1 MGDADAKFVWWS
13 ITINNPTVED
23 RQALATLPRFVKEIG
38 GQEEVGDTGTPH
50 FQCYLHTQRCRMAQ
64 IKKWLKR
71 AHIEGARNP
80 EALKNY
86 VNKSKTAVA
95 GTQFQTGNTNTP
107 MTMIQAL
114 HHLCDYIKMPGDLK
128 YYELCDVSGND
139 RFNKYGKGWKAELES
154 EYWRLANRAIVENP
168 DQIALYTQPQYLRA
182 WMNCS
187 YGIHESHTRDQDAR
201 PPRNEITYEPPEAS
215 TSVQAVPPKEN
226 TAPSINNG
234 RTAPEEDEEDQRCE
248 ECKTWS
254 QGPYCPECDREKSPA

>member
-38 GQEEVGDTGTPH
+38 GQEEVGETGTPH

-86 VNKSKTAVA
+86 VAKSKTAVA
-95 GTQFQTGNTNTP
+95 GTQFTTGNTNTP

-114 HHLCDYIKMPGDLK
+114 HHLCDYIKMPEDLK

-154 EYWRLANRAIVENP
+154 EYWRLANRAIVKNP

-187 YGIHESHTRDQDAR
+187 YGIHESHKRA
-201 PPRNEITYEPPEAS
+201 NEIIISPE
-215 TSVQAVPPKEN
+215 
-226 TAPSINNG
+226 SINNA
-234 RTAPEEDEEDQRCE
+234 RIVPEEEEDQRCE
-248 ECKTWS
+248 TCKTWS
-254 QGPYCPECDREKSPA
+254 QGPYCPECDSEKSPASGPMCSSRDD

>member
-38 GQEEVGDTGTPH
+38 GQEEVGETGTPH

-86 VNKSKTAVA
+86 VAKSKTAVA
-95 GTQFQTGNTNTP
+95 GTQFTTGNTNTP

-114 HHLCDYIKMPGDLK
+114 HHLCEYIKMPEDLK

-154 EYWRLANRAIVENP
+154 EYWRLTNRAIVDNP
-168 DQIALYTQPQYLRA
+168 DQIALFTQPQYLRA

-187 YGIHESHTRDQDAR
+187 YGIHQSHTRAQDAR
-201 PPRNEITYEPPEAS
+201 PPTNEIIYPDDNIHDGPNTQKPEVEAPPHEESNRKCEICGTYTDFDTP
-215 TSVQAVPPKEN
+215 T
-226 TAPSINNG
+226 
-234 RTAPEEDEEDQRCE
+234 
-248 ECKTWS
+248 
-254 QGPYCPECDREKSPA
+254 YCAECDREVPPE